1 MSPLDAAVVRRKLE
15 IITANLRLLQP
26 IAGLDLET
34 YRSDPYRR
42 KATERMLQEI
52 VEAATDI
59 NVHIVVRTGGRA
71 PDGLHQSFFEA
82 ATCGVLSH
90 DLAAALSPSAGLRN
104 RSNPPENCSK
114 RRTRLLPSIMNSAT
128 PALSGMLRR
137 SLPRGVSLSP

>member
-104 RSNPPENCSK
+104 RLVHEYDAVDDAIV
-114 RRTRLLPSIMNSAT
+114 LEA
-128 PALSGMLRR
+128 
-137 SLPRGVSLSP
+137 VSETQQHYAHYVAAVERFLAGC